1 MAREQHIFVRQQQ
14 QLAAA
19 AVAVAVA
26 DASVV
31 AACRIFAM
39 LFFMYL
45 VAQINCT

>member
-19 AVAVAVA
+19 AVADAV
-26 DASVV
+26 ASVV